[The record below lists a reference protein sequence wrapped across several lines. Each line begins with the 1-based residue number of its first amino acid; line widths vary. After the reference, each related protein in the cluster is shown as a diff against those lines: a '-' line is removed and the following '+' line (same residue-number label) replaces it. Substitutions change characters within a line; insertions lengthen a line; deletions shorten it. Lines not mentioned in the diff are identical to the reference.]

1 MKTRMKRIVAAGVL
15 AALLPAFTMYA
26 QKDTTVTAGTWK
38 YTGEYPVGEGTLYS
52 YEEGLISGHFVECV
66 AEGPGI
72 QYLPDG
78 SRYQGNFSG
87 GRRSGHG
94 QLFSASGDIITGN
107 FKDGQADGRD
117 TLVTSSGT
125 VFIGVMKDGRPT
137 KDGTKYPSASSA
149 GIKIPEFKPTGPD
162 KEQKKFLKEIMNS
175 RPASGIDDRKATYKG
190 GNFSKFYREWMQ
202 PRLKWPKNSEGDESF
217 VEFCFTI
224 NTDGTLTDIRI
235 IRCMDKR
242 FGDTVVKTLSKA
254 PEWEPAV
261 KNGQFVPQ
269 TFMQR
274 INFIQDR

>member
-137 KDGTKYPSASSA
+137 
-149 GIKIPEFKPTGPD
+149 
-162 KEQKKFLKEIMNS
+162 
-175 RPASGIDDRKATYKG
+175 
-190 GNFSKFYREWMQ
+190 
-202 PRLKWPKNSEGDESF
+202 
-217 VEFCFTI
+217 
-224 NTDGTLTDIRI
+224 
-235 IRCMDKR
+235 
-242 FGDTVVKTLSKA
+242 
-254 PEWEPAV
+254 
-261 KNGQFVPQ
+261 VPQ
-269 TFMQR
+269 A
-274 INFIQDR
+274 

>member
-1 MKTRMKRIVAAGVL
+1 
-15 AALLPAFTMYA
+15 
-26 QKDTTVTAGTWK
+26 
-38 YTGEYPVGEGTLYS
+38 
-52 YEEGLISGHFVECV
+52 
-66 AEGPGI
+66 
-72 QYLPDG
+72 
-78 SRYQGNFSG
+78 
-87 GRRSGHG
+87 
-94 QLFSASGDIITGN
+94 
-107 FKDGQADGRD
+107 
-117 TLVTSSGT
+117 
-125 VFIGVMKDGRPT
+125 MKDGRPT

-149 GIKIPEFKPTGPD
+149 GIKIPEFKSTGPD

-269 TFMQR
+269 TFIQR